1 MAQGRKT
8 VTRELLGL
16 TLVNSQLV
24 NSTSKA
30 QLDLTHNFASFS
42 SLLHSFCSEYA
53 DCLVHLSPPASRP
66 ALCSLLGRLPSVRH
80 PVNSS
85 ISALHLQL

>member
-8 VTRELLGL
+8 VTQELLGL

-30 QLDLTHNFASFS
+30 LLGLAHNFASFS

-53 DCLVHLSPPASRP
+53 DRLVHLPPTPCRAPPPTRLQARP
-66 ALCSLLGRLPSVRH
+66 VLSTWTPSLCSA
-80 PVNSS
+80 SS
-85 ISALHLQL
+85 